1 MLEPRPEQ
9 WQNEGNCKYCR
20 RREYCTKQ
28 CSANK
33 RLCKLLVQ
41 NAIKQSRI
49 AQALESMKPPEVND
63 G

>member
-20 RREYCTKQ
+20 RRDYCAKQ

-33 RLCKLLVQ
+33 RLVKLLVD
-41 NAIKQSRI
+41 NAIRQTKV
-49 AQALESMKPPEVND
+49 AQALEAMKPPECTD